1 MKAASVQQHT
11 NTPNNQSRS
20 LKSTSKS
27 KFSRVLSISL
37 AAAGLLIATPTF
49 AQDAPAE
56 ANPSKQQL
64 LCATEGQRLIC
75 DVQKPGQPSQ
85 PITFEQQAYAG
96 NPTKT
101 VALTPV
107 KRTAI
112 FTPELDEVLANALLW
127 ISYLSLPIGMSVAI
141 WRYDQ
146 HARQQMVKLAQQ
158 MATLE
163 RIWQNPQAD

>member
-1 MKAASVQQHT
+1 MKAASVQQHLDT
-11 NTPNNQSRS
+11 LNNQPRS
-20 LKSTSKS
+20 LKLTSKS
-27 KFSRVLSISL
+27 RFSRVLSIGV
-37 AAAGLLIATPTF
+37 AAAGLLFATPTF

-56 ANPSKQQL
+56 VNPSKQQL

-85 PITFEQQAYAG
+85 QITFEQQAYTPNAS
-96 NPTKT
+96 KT

-107 KRTAI
+107 KRTAL
-112 FTPELDEVLANALLW
+112 FTPELDEILANALIW
-127 ISYLSLPIGMSVAI
+127 ISFLSLPIGMSVAI

-146 HARQQMVKLAQQ
+146 HAREQMVKLAEQ

-163 RIWQNPQAD
+163 RIWQNPQAH